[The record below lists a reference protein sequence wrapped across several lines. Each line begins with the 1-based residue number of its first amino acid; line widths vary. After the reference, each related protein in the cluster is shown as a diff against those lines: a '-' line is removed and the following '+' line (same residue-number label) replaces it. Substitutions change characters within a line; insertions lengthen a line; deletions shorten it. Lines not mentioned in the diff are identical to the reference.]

1 MKDKLIWGLKRF
13 FMVPPFIATVIAVLA
28 KASQAVTVT
37 LGIITG
43 VTILVW
49 IGLMVYMVI
58 KTNKKIM
65 KDREEGKAIATDQ
78 NPDDEN
84 SH

>member
-1 MKDKLIWGLKRF
+1 MKHKLIWALKRF

-28 KASQAVTVT
+28 KASQAVIVT

-43 VTILVW
+43 VAILVW
-49 IGLMVYMVI
+49 IGLMIYMVI

-65 KDREEGKAIATDQ
+65 KDRESGDVIATDQ
-78 NPDDEN
+78 NP
-84 SH
+84 

>member
-1 MKDKLIWGLKRF
+1 MKHKLIWALKRF
-13 FMVPPFIATVIAVLA
+13 FMIPPFIATVIAVLA

-43 VTILVW
+43 VAILVW
-49 IGLMVYMVI
+49 IGLMIYMVI

-65 KDREEGKAIATDQ
+65 KDRESGDVIATDQ
-78 NPDDEN
+78 NP
-84 SH
+84 

>member
-1 MKDKLIWGLKRF
+1 MKDKLLWAVKRF

-28 KASQAVTVT
+28 KAPQTVTVT

-43 VTILVW
+43 VAILVW
-49 IGLMVYMVI
+49 IGLMIYMVI

-65 KDREEGKAIATDQ
+65 TDRSQGKALATDQ